1 MPFFRLRSGSGF
13 ALFALLLPGLALAAL
28 PAGQAHFGEPGASA
42 TGAKRASSVPL
53 RSLTLPARLKAIALK
68 ESPAAPAY
76 IPPRG
81 YVCYRAPSPITIDG
95 KLDDAA
101 WQAAPWS
108 EWFVDIEGDK
118 KPAPRLRTRMKM
130 LWDDECLYIA
140 AELEEP
146 HVWATLTKHDS
157 VIFHDNDFEVFLD
170 PDGDNHVY
178 GELEINALNT
188 TWDLLLT
195 KPYRDGGRAIDDWEI
210 SGLRTAVHVDG
221 TLNDPRD
228 RDRGWTVE
236 IAWPWKGMRQL
247 ASRPMPPF
255 HGDQWRINF
264 SRVEWDVDIIDGKYR
279 KVPGRPEHNWVWSPQ
294 HVIDMHRP
302 EQWGYVQFSTAT
314 PGTDV
319 YRPDPSGPARAL
331 LHRIYYAQHAY
342 RRQHGAFATSLDEL
356 GIGRPWP
363 DGVTPPRLQTTDS
376 LFEASLT
383 FRRRKSEKPQHW
395 HIRDDSRLWSD

>member
-1 MPFFRLRSGSGF
+1 MRTL
-13 ALFALLLPGLALAAL
+13 ALLALTLPGLGLAVL
-28 PAGQAHFGEPGASA
+28 PAETPPPSD
-42 TGAKRASSVPL
+42 
-53 RSLTLPARLKAIALK
+53 
-68 ESPAAPAY
+68 Y

-95 KLDDAA
+95 KLDDPA

-146 HVWATLTKHDS
+146 HVQATLTKHDS
-157 VIFHDNDFEVFLD
+157 VIFYDNDFEVFLD

-178 GELEINALNT
+178 GELELNALNT

-210 SGLRTAVHVDG
+210 QGLRTAVHVDG
-221 TLNDPRD
+221 TLNNPRD

-236 IAWPWKGMRQL
+236 IAWPWVGLRQL
-247 ASRPMPPF
+247 TSRPIPPH

-264 SRVEWDVDIIDGKYR
+264 SRVEWDTDIVDGKYR
-279 KVPGRPEHNWVWSPQ
+279 KVPNRPEHNWVWSPQ
-294 HVIDMHRP
+294 HAIDMHRP
-302 EQWGYVQFSTAT
+302 EQWGYVQFSTAP
-314 PGTDV
+314 PGTDC

-331 LHRIYYAQHAY
+331 LHRIYYAQRDY
-342 RRQHGAFATSLDEL
+342 RRRHGHWAPSLDEL
-356 GIGRPWP
+356 GIAGPWL
-363 DGVTPPRLQTTDS
+363 DGVVAPSLQTTS
-376 LFEASLT
+376 GLFEASLT
-383 FRRRKSEKPQHW
+383 FRRRKGEKAQHW
-395 HIRDDSRLWSD
+395 HIRDDSRLWVD